1 MPVMVSNTKR
11 LLYKDP
17 PTRRNTHV
25 RRLFSCSNSP
35 NVEARAAALLVGTS
49 QQLLLQPCE
58 RLQMVMSAAVQP
70 F

>member
-11 LLYKDP
+11 LVYKDP
-17 PTRRNTHV
+17 PTRSNTHV
-25 RRLFSCSNSP
+25 HRLFSCSNSP
-35 NVEARAAALLVGTS
+35 NVEARASALLVGTS

>member
-17 PTRRNTHV
+17 PKSSNTHV
-25 RRLFSCSNSP
+25 HRFFSCSNSP
-35 NVEARAAALLVGTS
+35 NVEARAAAVLVGTS

>member
-1 MPVMVSNTKR
+1 MSVMVSNTKR

-17 PTRRNTHV
+17 PTRSNTHV
-25 RRLFSCSNSP
+25 HRLFSCSNSP
-35 NVEARAAALLVGTS
+35 NDEARAAALLVGTS

-58 RLQMVMSAAVQP
+58 RLQMVMTAAVQP